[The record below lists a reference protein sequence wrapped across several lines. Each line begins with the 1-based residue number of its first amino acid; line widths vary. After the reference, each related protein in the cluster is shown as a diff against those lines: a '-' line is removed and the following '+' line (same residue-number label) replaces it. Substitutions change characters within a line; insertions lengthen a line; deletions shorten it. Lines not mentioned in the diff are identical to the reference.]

1 MAVNTK
7 YKLAKYDLTK
17 GMRSEAGKARDQ
29 GLIPRLLVDLTYNG
43 TGLLSNRKAVT
54 ATLGVYSAKLDI
66 DPDAPFDGYTD
77 GDYVWLDDDM
87 TGRAKVS
94 NLCSDGERIF
104 GQTSIRRIFPGGWGK
119 YASYVCE
126 LKKQATGNAWMLTDI
141 PAPKAVVPLASFD
154 PMARV
159 SVGSGT
165 NSGEVLVVNSKRYR
179 SSGSKTTLQP
189 SFTVVK
195 SDSALTD
202 TDLFDKPGLERF
214 PDITYT
220 KACGSGFSVAYDT
233 TLTQYRLLNH
243 TGLVVRSW
251 VLKGVSGVA
260 TGYTADGIFDA
271 YIVGSYLYLVTKD
284 SSTNDIYFYRYA
296 VPVVS
301 TGSTENAPASPG
313 SYDLS
318 ATHAVS
324 EVYASEIHTALHI
337 SQECEYYINVAH
349 AYHTRSGTTY
359 TNTVKYYR
367 RVKTTAAASDTYYVT
382 DTAKP
387 GPVMY
392 VTCND
397 SIVMAE
403 AINNDSVTTNTTNE
417 FTQATTSG
425 NITYPVR
432 KSCKVYGYTLS
443 ATYPNLVETDLFIE
457 SGKASIGPSLGTPS
471 YEKET
476 YLYSHLSTNGYVC
489 VGDSIYQMLLADS
502 EAISVRFICK
512 AIDVPSSGSA
522 YGKMDINTSAEFS
535 GSAARKGNAMSRWV
549 DERYVALPVGGYE
562 VARGSHITGT
572 AYPGAAEGLSYGM
585 SSNDRLVLF
594 DVQDIPLTAAQV
606 SSGVTSFGHGWSIS
620 KGGEISM
627 SCSADR
633 PAIRPPTT
641 TLATVASEITYGA
654 AGSNALWDVGD
665 IFTYRAVLVSSIG
678 GIESYISSPSVSI
691 TTTGDTLRPIVV
703 PVYVN
708 RHATTSRTIRLYRNR
723 SPDDPAND
731 YQFVTERQVPTGSSS
746 VTFTDYNNLIT
757 AKPFDPTGGGDNYS
771 QGLFISGL
779 RDIANVAGRNYV
791 VTSTAAYACQV
802 GGGDDML
809 PTPMPDSEIIIPG
822 RHGKVKHISSLADTA
837 IVTTEASILGIGG
850 NPPNVLGQGGGQGV
864 YIISEGVGANCKPVE
879 TPVGLVVGDDANI
892 VLVDRSRSAQN
903 ISGPVSSFTYG
914 GSMTYCAPTGEV
926 VISTTDATYPW
937 LVLDTDGG
945 RWTTWTVGAQ
955 ASLSAAASSRGA
967 LKGVIAFADLPEF
980 DGALNETSTGYI
992 DTTSGSTYAAPKI
1005 HLGWDSFPDRFT
1017 VSNLRAVHVDGWG
1030 AATVGSA
1037 VTCASSFDLSYGTF
1051 TETNDTGGGSTQN
1064 ALSRDDAGF
1073 RASLYPQRIQATS
1086 FRNVLTFAT
1095 TEQLQIDTIAVEVL
1109 PGTANYSSGE

>member
-54 ATLGVYSAKLDI
+54 ATLGVYSAKLDVA
-66 DPDAPFDGYTD
+66 PDAPFDGETD
-77 GDYVWLDDDM
+77 GDYIWLDDDM

-126 LKKQATGNAWMLTDI
+126 MKKQAAGNVWMLTDI
-141 PAPKAVVPLASFD
+141 PAPKAVVPLASLD
-154 PMARV
+154 PMTSV
-159 SVGSGT
+159 SVGSGA
-165 NSGEVLVVNSKRYR
+165 NSGEVLIVNTKRYT
-179 SSGSKTTLQP
+179 SSGSTTLQP
-189 SFTVVK
+189 SFTVV
-195 SDSALTD
+195 SGDSAITD
-202 TDLFDKPGLERF
+202 TDLFDKPSLGRF
-214 PDITYT
+214 ANITYT

-233 TLTQYRLLNH
+233 GLSQYRLFNH
-243 TGLVVRSW
+243 SGLVVRSW
-251 VLKGVSGVA
+251 ILRGVTDVETA
-260 TGYTADGIFDA
+260 YTSDGIFDA
-271 YIVGSYLYLVTKD
+271 YIVGSALYLVTKHT
-284 SSTNDIYFYRYA
+284 SNNDIYFYRYG

-301 TGSTENAPASPG
+301 TGSTESSPG
-313 SYDLS
+313 SSYYIL
-318 ATHAVS
+318 ATHATS
-324 EVYASEIHTALHI
+324 ETYASEIHTALHI
-337 SQECEYYINVAH
+337 SQECEYYLNVGH

-367 RVKTTAAASDTYYVT
+367 RVKTTVAANDAYYVT

-397 SIVMAE
+397 SLVLAE
-403 AINNDSVTTNTTNE
+403 SIDNDGATTNTTDE

-443 ATYPNLVETDLFIE
+443 ATYPNLVETDLFMA
-457 SGKASIGPSLGTPS
+457 SGKAFIGPSLGTPS

-489 VGDSIYQMLLADS
+489 IGDSIYQMLLSDS
-502 EAISVRFICK
+502 EAVSVRFICK

-522 YGKMDINTSAEFS
+522 YGSMNVNALAEYS
-535 GSAARKGNAMSRWV
+535 GRAARKGNAISRWV
-549 DERYVALPVGGYE
+549 ADRYVALPVGGYE
-562 VARGSHITGT
+562 VARGGHITGT
-572 AYPGAAEGLSYGM
+572 VVPALNEGLSYGM

-594 DVQDIPLTAAQV
+594 DVQDIPLTAVQV

-620 KGGEISM
+620 KGGEVSM

-633 PAIRPPTT
+633 PTIRPDD
-641 TLATVASEITYGA
+641 ITYGT
-654 AGSNALWDVGD
+654 AGSNDLWDVGD
-665 IFTYRAVLVSSIG
+665 IFTYRAVLVCSIG

-691 TTTGDTLRPIVV
+691 TTSGNEYRPLII

-731 YQFVTERQVPTGSSS
+731 YQFVSEKQVPLGSSS
-746 VTFTDYNNLIT
+746 VSFYDYNNLIT

-779 RDIANVAGRNYV
+779 RDIANVAGRSYV

-837 IVTTEASILGIGG
+837 IVTTETSILGIGG

-879 TPVGLVVGDDANI
+879 TPAGLVVGDDANI

-980 DGALNETSTGYI
+980 DGAFNSTSTGYI

-1017 VSNLRAVHVDGWG
+1017 VSNLRAIHVDGWG